1 MLRECNGTAGYREG
15 CRGHAVERAFS
26 PGLKA
31 IANALAACLVNG
43 RNTFIQVETS
53 GELQRIIDRAET
65 STLEKLMTR
74 QPAVDRQ
81 REHQANERTFLAWL
95 RTSVAL
101 ISFGFAL
108 TRFGIF
114 LRQLQVA
121 VTQREEWNHPV
132 LNSENLGISLVI
144 FGIIVI
150 AMAAWRYNQ
159 VYWQIERGSYRPD
172 RLMIW
177 LTTAIVMIL
186 GIFSIPLLLMRDR
199 VPSSPSSP
207 LSQQQSQ
214 KRPDR

>member
-1 MLRECNGTAGYREG
+1 MLRECDRAAGCAEG
-15 CRGHAVERAFS
+15 CRGYAVERAFS

-31 IANALAACLVNG
+31 IANASAVCLVNG
-43 RNTFIQVETS
+43 RNTCKCVKTL
-53 GELQRIIDRAET
+53 GELQRIINRAET
-65 STLEKLMTR
+65 STLKKLMTR

-121 VTQREEWNHPV
+121 VTQHEEWNHPV

-150 AMAAWRYNQ
+150 AIAAWRYNQ
-159 VYWQIERGSYRPD
+159 VYWQIERGNYRPD

>member
-1 MLRECNGTAGYREG
+1 
-15 CRGHAVERAFS
+15 
-26 PGLKA
+26 
-31 IANALAACLVNG
+31 
-43 RNTFIQVETS
+43 
-53 GELQRIIDRAET
+53 
-65 STLEKLMTR
+65 MTR
-74 QPAVDRQ
+74 QPLVDRQ

-114 LRQLQVA
+114 LRQLQAA
-121 VTQREEWNHPV
+121 VTQYEEWNHPV
-132 LNSENLGISLVI
+132 LNSENLGVSLVI

-150 AMAAWRYNQ
+150 AIAAWRYNQ
-159 VYWQIERGSYRPD
+159 VYWQIERGNYRPD

-186 GIFSIPLLLMRDR
+186 GIFSLPLLLMRDR

>member
-1 MLRECNGTAGYREG
+1 VFRECDRAAGCREG
-15 CRGHAVERAFS
+15 CRSHAVERAFS

-31 IANALAACLVNG
+31 IDNALVTALVNG
-43 RNTFIQVETS
+43 RNTFKDVEIS
-53 GELQRIIDRAET
+53 GELQRIIERAEK
-65 STLEKLMTR
+65 STLKKLMTR
-74 QPAVDRQ
+74 QPLVDRQ

-95 RTSVAL
+95 RTSIAL

-121 VTQREEWNHPV
+121 VTQHQEWNHPL

-150 AMAAWRYNQ
+150 AIAAWRYNQ
-159 VYWQIERGSYRPD
+159 VYWQIERGNYRPD

-186 GIFSIPLLLMRDR
+186 GIFSIPLLLLRDR
-199 VPSSPSSP
+199 VPISPSSP
-207 LSQQQSQ
+207 PSQQQSQ

>member
-1 MLRECNGTAGYREG
+1 
-15 CRGHAVERAFS
+15 
-26 PGLKA
+26 LKA
-31 IANALAACLVNG
+31 IANALAACPVNG
-43 RNTFIQVETS
+43 TNTFKRVETS

-74 QPAVDRQ
+74 QPEVDRQ

-95 RTSVAL
+95 RTSIAL

-121 VTQREEWNHPV
+121 VTQHEQWNPPV

-150 AMAAWRYNQ
+150 AIAAWRYNQ
-159 VYWQIERGSYRPD
+159 VYWQIERGNYRPD

-186 GIFSIPLLLMRDR
+186 GIFSIPLLLLRDR
-199 VPSSPSSP
+199 VQISPSSP
-207 LSQQQSQ
+207 PTQQQSQ